1 VTFWNTVIRFERS
14 KVTPWIG
21 LRNALGVALP
31 LIVGVAIGETAGG
44 LMTAIGALNVSYSDG
59 VEPYRQRAR
68 RMLAASCFGAL
79 AVGAGGLLGR
89 EHLLPVPL
97 IALCAFA
104 VGMMAAVGETAS
116 NIGGMTLATLIVF
129 AAQAMTPAEAL
140 QSGLLAFGGGLLQ
153 TALAVASWTVRRYR
167 PEGQALA
174 ALYSEL
180 ARSAGNAEESAAT
193 NAAPPASQQST
204 GAQQALASLAGDHS
218 LEAERYLALLNQAE
232 RIRLALLALARLR
245 IRMGRQGGSGAPTA
259 VLDQSLKA
267 ASQALSAIAEWR
279 GAMPCADVSDASGAP
294 GATPLDQVRQIEAA
308 ANQLRSSAD
317 PMTLDA
323 RWQLDAL
330 AGQIR
335 SAAEL
340 AFHTTPA
347 GSAVFAARESAIPW
361 TLRLAGAMANL
372 RANLSLDSAT
382 FRHALRMAV
391 CVAIGEAIS
400 RYTGSRRGYWLPMTV
415 SIVLRPDF
423 TATFTRGVLRV
434 AGTLAGL
441 LVATG
446 LVYFLMPG
454 AAPEVFLIVFFTF
467 LLRCFGSANYGIFVM
482 ALTALIVFLV
492 SLTGLAPGPI
502 MIARGLNTLAGGA
515 IALAAYWLWPT
526 WERTLT
532 PDLLADMLDAYR
544 QYLQA
549 VRDAYLNPGVG
560 PGVEPGGE
568 FDACLDRTRLAARL
582 ARSNAEASLARL
594 RAEPGVSE
602 DQLNMLTKTL
612 VSSHRLVHALMS
624 LEAGLATS
632 APVPPRDAFRKLAND
647 ADATLYYLG
656 AALRGSSIERGH
668 LPDLRED
675 HHVLLQSGDPHVGRY
690 ALVNVETDRMVNSL
704 NTLSEHV
711 LDYTERFATPV
722 TR

>member
-31 LIVGVAIGETAGG
+31 LIVGVAIGQTAGG
-44 LMTAIGALNVSYSDG
+44 LLAAVGALNVSYSDG
-59 VEPYRQRAR
+59 VEPYRQRAW

-79 AVGAGGLLGR
+79 AVGAGGLLSR
-89 EHLLPVPL
+89 DHLLPVPL
-97 IALCAFA
+97 AAVCAFA
-104 VGMMAAVGETAS
+104 AGMMAAVGETPS
-116 NIGGMTLATLIVF
+116 NIGVMTLATLIVF
-129 AAQAMTPAEAL
+129 AAQSMTPVAAL

-153 TALAVASWTVRRYR
+153 TGLAVASWPVRRYR

-180 ARSAGNAEESAAT
+180 ARSAGNAKESAAPD
-193 NAAPPASQQST
+193 AAPPASQQST
-204 GAQQALASLAGDHS
+204 GAQRALTSLAGDRS
-218 LEAERYLALLNQAE
+218 IDAERYLALLSQAE
-232 RIRLALLALARLR
+232 RIRLALLALARWR
-245 IRMGRQGGSGAPTA
+245 IRMGRESGSGAQTA
-259 VLDQSLKA
+259 VLDRSLKA
-267 ASQALSAIAEWR
+267 ASRALSVIAQSIE
-279 GAMPCADVSDASGAP
+279 SDASG
-294 GATPLDQVRQIEAA
+294 GHVTTPLEEIRQLEAA
-308 ANQLRSSAD
+308 ANQLRGAAD
-317 PMTLDA
+317 AMTRDA

-361 TLRLAGAMANL
+361 MLRLAGAMANL
-372 RANLSLDSAT
+372 RANLSLDSAI
-382 FRHALRMAV
+382 FRHALRMAA

-415 SIVLRPDF
+415 AIVLRPDF
-423 TATFTRGVLRV
+423 TGTFTRGVLRV

-446 LVYFLMPG
+446 LVYFLMP
-454 AAPEVFLIVFFTF
+454 AAGLEIFLIVLFVF
-467 LLRCFGSANYGIFVM
+467 LLRCFGSANYGIFVT

-544 QYLQA
+544 EYLQA
-549 VRDAYLNPGVG
+549 VRNAYL
-560 PGVEPGGE
+560 EPGRD
-568 FDACLDRTRLAARL
+568 FAVRLDRARLAARL
-582 ARSNAEASLARL
+582 ARSNAEASLVRL

-602 DQLNMLTKTL
+602 DQLNMLNKTL

-624 LEAGLATS
+624 LEAGLAAS
-632 APVPPRDAFRKLAND
+632 APAPPREAFRKLSND
-647 ADATLYYLG
+647 ADATLYYLA

-668 LPDLRED
+668 LPDLRDD
-675 HHVLLQSGDPHVGRY
+675 HHALLQSGDPLVGRY

-711 LDYTERFATPV
+711 LYYTQRFATPV

>member
-44 LMTAIGALNVSYSDG
+44 LLAAVGALNVSYSDG
-59 VEPYRQRAR
+59 VEPYRQRAW
-68 RMLAASCFGAL
+68 RMLAASCCGAL
-79 AVGAGGLLGR
+79 AVGAGGLLSR
-89 EHLLPVPL
+89 DHLLPVPL
-97 IALCAFA
+97 AAVCAFA
-104 VGMMAAVGETAS
+104 AGMMVAVGETPS
-116 NIGGMTLATLIVF
+116 NIGVMTLATLIVF
-129 AAQAMTPAEAL
+129 AAQAMTPVAAL

-153 TALAVASWTVRRYR
+153 TGLAVASWPVRRYR
-167 PEGQALA
+167 PEEEALA
-174 ALYSEL
+174 ALYFEL
-180 ARSAGNAEESAAT
+180 ARYAGNAEESAAPD
-193 NAAPPASQQST
+193 AAPPASQQST
-204 GAQQALASLAGDHS
+204 DAQRALASLAGDRS
-218 LEAERYLALLNQAE
+218 IDAERYLALLSQAE
-232 RIRLALLALARLR
+232 RIRLALLALARSR
-245 IRMGRQGGSGAPTA
+245 IRLGPESGSGAQTA
-259 VLDQSLKA
+259 ALDRSLNA
-267 ASQALSAIAEWR
+267 ASRALSAIAEWR
-279 GAMPCADVSDASGAP
+279 GAMPGADTSGAND
-294 GATPLDQVRQIEAA
+294 ARVTTPLEEVRQIETA
-308 ANQLRSSAD
+308 ANQLRGSSDA
-317 PMTLDA
+317 MMRDA

-347 GSAVFAARESAIPW
+347 GSAVFAARESASPW

-372 RANLSLDSAT
+372 RANLSLNSAA
-382 FRHALRMAV
+382 FRHALRMAA

-415 SIVLRPDF
+415 AIVLRPDF

-446 LVYFLMPG
+446 LVYFLMP
-454 AAPEVFLIVFFTF
+454 AAGPEIFLIVFFVF
-467 LLRCFGSANYGIFVM
+467 LLRCFGSANYGVFVT

-515 IALAAYWLWPT
+515 IALATYWLWPT

-532 PDLLADMLDAYR
+532 PDLLAEMLDAYR
-544 QYLQA
+544 QYLQS
-549 VRDAYLNPGVG
+549 VRDAYLNSL
-560 PGVEPGGE
+560 EPGGE
-568 FDACLDRTRLAARL
+568 FAAGLDRTRLAARL

-602 DQLNMLTKTL
+602 DQLNILSRTL

-632 APVPPRDAFRKLAND
+632 APAPPREAFRKLSND
-647 ADATLYYLG
+647 ADATLYYLA

-668 LPDLRED
+668 LPDLRDD
-675 HHVLLQSGDPHVGRY
+675 HHALLQSGDPLVGRY

-711 LDYTERFATPV
+711 LYYTQRFATPV

>member
-1 VTFWNTVIRFERS
+1 
-14 KVTPWIG
+14 
-21 LRNALGVALP
+21 
-31 LIVGVAIGETAGG
+31 
-44 LMTAIGALNVSYSDG
+44 
-59 VEPYRQRAR
+59 
-68 RMLAASCFGAL
+68 
-79 AVGAGGLLGR
+79 
-89 EHLLPVPL
+89 
-97 IALCAFA
+97 
-104 VGMMAAVGETAS
+104 
-116 NIGGMTLATLIVF
+116 
-129 AAQAMTPAEAL
+129 
-140 QSGLLAFGGGLLQ
+140 
-153 TALAVASWTVRRYR
+153 
-167 PEGQALA
+167 
-174 ALYSEL
+174 
-180 ARSAGNAEESAAT
+180 
-193 NAAPPASQQST
+193 
-204 GAQQALASLAGDHS
+204 
-218 LEAERYLALLNQAE
+218 
-232 RIRLALLALARLR
+232 
-245 IRMGRQGGSGAPTA
+245 
-259 VLDQSLKA
+259 
-267 ASQALSAIAEWR
+267 
-279 GAMPCADVSDASGAP
+279 
-294 GATPLDQVRQIEAA
+294 
-308 ANQLRSSAD
+308 
-317 PMTLDA
+317 MTLDA

-335 SAAEL
+335 SASEL

-361 TLRLAGAMANL
+361 MLRLAGAMANL
-372 RANLSLDSAT
+372 RANLSLDSAI
-382 FRHALRMAV
+382 FRHALRMAA
-391 CVAIGEAIS
+391 CVAIAEAIS

-415 SIVLRPDF
+415 AIVLRPDF
-423 TATFTRGVLRV
+423 TGTFTRGVLRV
-434 AGTLAGL
+434 GGTLAGL

-446 LVYFLMPG
+446 LVHFLMPG
-454 AAPEVFLIVFFTF
+454 AGPEIFLIVFFTF

-502 MIARGLNTLAGGA
+502 MIARGLNTMAGGA
-515 IALAAYWLWPT
+515 IALVAYWLWPT

-549 VRDAYLNPGVG
+549 VRDAYLA
-560 PGVEPGGE
+560 PGGE
-568 FDACLDRTRLAARL
+568 FAARLDRTRLAARL

-602 DQLNMLTKTL
+602 EQLNRLTKTL

-656 AALRGSSIERGH
+656 AALRGSAIARGH

-675 HHVLLQSGDPHVGRY
+675 HHALLQSGDPHVGRY
-690 ALVNVETDRMVNSL
+690 ALVNVETDRVVNSL

>member
-21 LRNALGVALP
+21 LRNALGVAVP

-79 AVGAGGLLGR
+79 AVGAGGVLGR

-104 VGMMAAVGETAS
+104 VGMMAAVSETAS
-116 NIGGMTLATLIVF
+116 NIGVMTLATLIVF
-129 AAQAMTPAEAL
+129 AAQAMTPVAAL
-140 QSGLLAFGGGLLQ
+140 QSALLAFGGGLLQ
-153 TALAVASWTVRRYR
+153 TGLAVASWPVRRYR
-167 PEGQALA
+167 PEGRALGE
-174 ALYSEL
+174 LYSEL
-180 ARSAGNAEESAAT
+180 ARAAGNAEESAAP

-204 GAQQALASLAGDHS
+204 GAQQTLTSLAGDRS
-218 LEAERYLALLNQAE
+218 LEAERYLALLSQAE

-245 IRMGRQGGSGAPTA
+245 IRMGRESGSGAQTA
-259 VLDQSLKA
+259 VLDRSLKA
-267 ASQALSAIAEWR
+267 ASQALTAIAESIENDA
-279 GAMPCADVSDASGAP
+279 GDASGAP
-294 GATPLDQVRQIEAA
+294 GTTPLDEVRQIEAA
-308 ANQLRSSAD
+308 ANQLRGSPDA
-317 PMTLDA
+317 MAQDA

-340 AFHTTPA
+340 AFHATPV
-347 GSAVFAARESAIPW
+347 GSAVFAARESASPW

-372 RANLSLDSAT
+372 RANLSLNSAA
-382 FRHALRMAV
+382 FRHALRMGA

-400 RYTGSRRGYWLPMTV
+400 RYTGTRRGYWLPMTV
-415 SIVLRPDF
+415 AIVLRPDF
-423 TATFTRGVLRV
+423 TATFTRGVLRL

-454 AAPEVFLIVFFTF
+454 AGPEIFLIVFFTF
-467 LLRCFGSANYGIFVM
+467 LLRCFGSANYGIFVT

-544 QYLQA
+544 HYLQA
-549 VRDAYLNPGVG
+549 VRDAYLNPGG
-560 PGVEPGGE
+560 D
-568 FDACLDRTRLAARL
+568 FAARLDRTRLDARL
-582 ARSNAEASLARL
+582 ARSNAEASLVRL

-602 DQLNMLTKTL
+602 DQLNILNKTL

-647 ADATLYYLG
+647 ADATLYYLPS
-656 AALRGSSIERGH
+656 ARPA
-668 LPDLRED
+668 
-675 HHVLLQSGDPHVGRY
+675 
-690 ALVNVETDRMVNSL
+690 
-704 NTLSEHV
+704 
-711 LDYTERFATPV
+711 
-722 TR
+722 

>member
-1 VTFWNTVIRFERS
+1 VTFWNTVIRLERS

-31 LIVGVAIGETAGG
+31 LIVGAAIGQTAGG
-44 LMTAIGALNVSYSDG
+44 LLTAIGALNVSYSDG

-79 AVGAGGLLGR
+79 AVGAGGLLSR
-89 EHLLPVPL
+89 DHLLPVPL
-97 IALCAFA
+97 AAVCAFA
-104 VGMMAAVGETAS
+104 AGMMAAVGEAPS
-116 NIGGMTLATLIVF
+116 NIGVMTLATLIVF
-129 AAQAMTPAEAL
+129 AAQAMTPVAAL

-153 TALAVASWTVRRYR
+153 TGLAVATWPMRRYG
-167 PEGQALA
+167 PERRALA

-180 ARSAGNAEESAAT
+180 ARSAGNAEESAAAD
-193 NAAPPASQQST
+193 AAPPASQQST
-204 GAQQALASLAGDHS
+204 DAQRALASLAGDHAI
-218 LEAERYLALLNQAE
+218 EAERYLALLSQAE
-232 RIRLALLALARLR
+232 RIRLALLALVRLR
-245 IRMGRQGGSGAPTA
+245 IRMGRESGSGAQTA
-259 VLDQSLKA
+259 VLDQSLMA
-267 ASQALSAIAEWR
+267 ASQALTAIAESIK
-279 GAMPCADVSDASGAP
+279 SDAGAAP
-294 GATPLDQVRQIEAA
+294 GATPLDQVRQIETA
-308 ANQLRSSAD
+308 ANQLRGSAD
-317 PMTLDA
+317 AMTLDA

-361 TLRLAGAMANL
+361 MLRLAGAMANL
-372 RANLSLDSAT
+372 RANLSLDSAI
-382 FRHALRMAV
+382 FRHALRMAA

-415 SIVLRPDF
+415 AIVLRPDF
-423 TATFTRGVLRV
+423 TGTFTRGVLRV
-434 AGTLAGL
+434 GGTLAGI

-446 LVYFLMPG
+446 LVYFLMP
-454 AAPEVFLIVFFTF
+454 AAGLEILLIVLFTF

-492 SLTGLAPGPI
+492 SVTGLAPGPI
-502 MIARGLNTLAGGA
+502 MIARGLNTMAGGA

-526 WERTLT
+526 WEQTLT

-549 VRDAYLNPGVG
+549 VRDAYWNPGVG
-560 PGVEPGGE
+560 PGVEPGSE
-568 FDACLDRTRLAARL
+568 FAARLDRTRLAARL
-582 ARSNAEASLARL
+582 ARSNAEASLVRL

-602 DQLNMLTKTL
+602 EQLNILTKTL
-612 VSSHRLVHALMS
+612 VSSHRLIHALMS

-647 ADATLYYLG
+647 ADATLYYL
-656 AALRGSSIERGH
+656 APALRGSAIERGH

-675 HHVLLQSGDPHVGRY
+675 HHALLQSGDPHVGRY

-711 LDYTERFATPV
+711 LYYTQRFTTPV

>member
-79 AVGAGGLLGR
+79 AVGAGGVLSR
-89 EHLLPVPL
+89 DHLLPIPL
-97 IALCAFA
+97 AAVCAFA
-104 VGMMAAVGETAS
+104 AGMMAAVGETAS
-116 NIGGMTLATLIVF
+116 NIGVMTLATLIVF
-129 AAQAMTPAEAL
+129 AAQAMAPVAAL
-140 QSGLLAFGGGLLQ
+140 QSALLAFGGGLLQ
-153 TALAVASWTVRRYR
+153 TGLAVASWPVRRYR
-167 PEGQALA
+167 PEGRALA

-180 ARSAGNAEESAAT
+180 ARAAGNAEESAAPD
-193 NAAPPASQQST
+193 APPPASQQST
-204 GAQQALASLAGDHS
+204 DAQRALTSLAGDRS
-218 LEAERYLALLNQAE
+218 IEAERYLALLSQAE
-232 RIRLALLALARLR
+232 RIRLALLALARWR
-245 IRMGRQGGSGAPTA
+245 IRMGRESGSGAQTA
-259 VLDQSLKA
+259 ILDQGLKA
-267 ASQALSAIAEWR
+267 ASRALSAIAEWR
-279 GAMPCADVSDASGAP
+279 GAMPCDGLSAAGNDANDAGA
-294 GATPLDQVRQIEAA
+294 ARVTTPLDEVRQIEAA
-308 ANQLRSSAD
+308 ANQLRGSAD
-317 PMTLDA
+317 AMTRDA

-347 GSAVFAARESAIPW
+347 GSAIFAARESASPW

-372 RANLSLDSAT
+372 RANLSLNSAT
-382 FRHALRMAV
+382 FRHALRMAA

-415 SIVLRPDF
+415 AIVLRPDF
-423 TATFTRGVLRV
+423 TATFTRGVLRL

-446 LVYFLMPG
+446 LVHFLMPG
-454 AAPEVFLIVFFTF
+454 AGPEILLIVVFTF
-467 LLRCFGSANYGIFVM
+467 LLRCFGSANYGIFVT

-492 SLTGLAPGPI
+492 SLTGLGPGPI

-544 QYLQA
+544 HYLQA
-549 VRDAYLNPGVG
+549 VRDAYL
-560 PGVEPGGE
+560 EPGGD
-568 FDACLDRTRLAARL
+568 FAGRLDGARLGARL

-602 DQLNMLTKTL
+602 DQIDILNKTL

-624 LEAGLATS
+624 LEAGLAAS

-647 ADATLYYLG
+647 ADATLYFLA

-675 HHVLLQSGDPHVGRY
+675 HHALLQSGDPHVDRY

-711 LDYTERFATPV
+711 LDYTQRFATPV
-722 TR
+722 TG

>member
-1 VTFWNTVIRFERS
+1 MTFWNTVIRFERS

-31 LIVGVAIGETAGG
+31 LIVGAAIGETAGG

-59 VEPYRQRAR
+59 VEPYPQRAR
-68 RMLAASCFGAL
+68 RMLAACCFGAL
-79 AVGAGGLLGR
+79 AVGAGGVLGR

-97 IALCAFA
+97 AAVCAFA

-116 NIGGMTLATLIVF
+116 NIGVMALATLIVF
-129 AAQAMTPAEAL
+129 AAQAMAPVAAL
-140 QSGLLAFGGGLLQ
+140 QSALLAFGGGLLQ
-153 TALAVASWTVRRYR
+153 TGLAVASWPMRRYG
-167 PEGQALA
+167 PERRALA

-180 ARSAGNAEESAAT
+180 ARSAGNAEESAAP

-204 GAQQALASLAGDHS
+204 GAQRALMSLAGDRS
-218 LEAERYLALLNQAE
+218 IEAERYLALLSQAE
-232 RIRLALLALARLR
+232 RIRLTLLALARLR
-245 IRMGRQGGSGAPTA
+245 IRLGRESGSAAQAA

-267 ASQALSAIAEWR
+267 ASRALTAIAEWR
-279 GAMPCADVSDASGAP
+279 GAMPCASLSDAAGAR
-294 GATPLDQVRQIEAA
+294 GAMPLDEVRQIEAA
-308 ANQLRSSAD
+308 ANQLRGSAD
-317 PMTLDA
+317 AMTRDA

-347 GSAVFAARESAIPW
+347 GSAVFAARESASPW

-372 RANLSLDSAT
+372 RANLSLDSAA
-382 FRHALRMAV
+382 FRHALRMAA

-400 RYTGSRRGYWLPMTV
+400 RYTGTRRGYWLPMTV
-415 SIVLRPDF
+415 AIVLRPDF
-423 TATFTRGVLRV
+423 TATFTRGVLRL

-446 LVYFLMPG
+446 LVHFLMPG
-454 AAPEVFLIVFFTF
+454 MGPEVFLIVLFTF
-467 LLRCFGSANYGIFVM
+467 LLRCFGSANYGIFVT

-532 PDLLADMLDAYR
+532 PDLLAEMLDAYR
-544 QYLQA
+544 HYLQA
-549 VRDAYLNPGVG
+549 VRDAYL
-560 PGVEPGGE
+560 EPGGE
-568 FDACLDRTRLAARL
+568 FSARLDRTRLAARL

-602 DQLNMLTKTL
+602 DRIGILSKTL

-647 ADATLYYLG
+647 ADATIYYLA

-675 HHVLLQSGDPHVGRY
+675 HHALRQSGDTHVDRY

-704 NTLSEHV
+704 NTLSGHV
-711 LDYTERFATPV
+711 LYYTQRFATPV

>member
-31 LIVGVAIGETAGG
+31 LIVGAAIGQTAGG

-79 AVGAGGLLGR
+79 AVGAGGLLSR
-89 EHLLPVPL
+89 DHLLPVPL
-97 IALCAFA
+97 AAMCAFA
-104 VGMMAAVGETAS
+104 AGMMAAVGETPS
-116 NIGGMTLATLIVF
+116 NIGVMTLATLIVF
-129 AAQAMTPAEAL
+129 AAQALTPVAAL

-153 TALAVASWTVRRYR
+153 TALAVASWPMRRYG
-167 PEGQALA
+167 PERRALA

-180 ARSAGNAEESAAT
+180 AHSAGNAQESAAP
-193 NAAPPASQQST
+193 NAAPSASQQST
-204 GAQQALASLAGDHS
+204 DAQGALTSLAGDHS
-218 LEAERYLALLNQAE
+218 IDAERYLALLSQAE

-245 IRMGRQGGSGAPTA
+245 IRMGRERGSGAQTTA
-259 VLDQSLKA
+259 LDRSLKA
-267 ASQALSAIAEWR
+267 ASPALTAIAESIK
-279 GAMPCADVSDASGAP
+279 SDAGV
-294 GATPLDQVRQIEAA
+294 TPLDQVRQIEAA
-308 ANQLRSSAD
+308 ANQLRGSAD
-317 PMTLDA
+317 AMTLDA

-335 SAAEL
+335 SASEL
-340 AFHTTPA
+340 AFHTTPV

-361 TLRLAGAMANL
+361 MLRLAGAMANL
-372 RANLSLDSAT
+372 RANLSLDSAI
-382 FRHALRMAV
+382 FRHALRMAA
-391 CVAIGEAIS
+391 CVAIAEAIS

-415 SIVLRPDF
+415 AIVLRPDF
-423 TATFTRGVLRV
+423 TGTFTRGVLRV
-434 AGTLAGL
+434 GGTLAGL

-446 LVYFLMPG
+446 LVHFLMPAG
-454 AAPEVFLIVFFTF
+454 AWPEIFLIVFFTF

-502 MIARGLNTLAGGA
+502 MIARGLNTMAGGA
-515 IALAAYWLWPT
+515 IALVAYWLWPT

-549 VRDAYLNPGVG
+549 VRDAYLA
-560 PGVEPGGE
+560 PGGE
-568 FDACLDRTRLAARL
+568 FAARLDRTRLAARL

-594 RAEPGVSE
+594 RTEPGVSE
-602 DQLNMLTKTL
+602 DQVTRLTTTL
-612 VSSHRLVHALMS
+612 VTTHRLVHALMS

-656 AALRGSSIERGH
+656 AALRGSAIARGH

-675 HHVLLQSGDPHVGRY
+675 HHALLQTGDPHVGRY

-711 LDYTERFATPV
+711 LDYTERFVTPV

>member
-1 VTFWNTVIRFERS
+1 
-14 KVTPWIG
+14 VTPWIG

-31 LIVGVAIGETAGG
+31 LIVGVAIGQTAGG
-44 LMTAIGALNVSYSDG
+44 LLTAVGALNVSYSDG
-59 VEPYRQRAR
+59 VEPYGQRAR

-79 AVGAGGLLGR
+79 AVGAGGLLSR
-89 EHLLPVPL
+89 DHLLPVPL
-97 IALCAFA
+97 AAVCAFA
-104 VGMMAAVGETAS
+104 AGMMAAVGETPS
-116 NIGGMTLATLIVF
+116 NIGVMTLATLIVF
-129 AAQAMTPAEAL
+129 AAQAMTPVAAL

-153 TALAVASWTVRRYR
+153 TALAVASWPMRRYL
-167 PEGQALA
+167 PERRALA
-174 ALYSEL
+174 ELYSEL
-180 ARSAGNAEESAAT
+180 ARSAGNARESAAT
-193 NAAPPASQQST
+193 SAAPPASQQST
-204 GAQQALASLAGDHS
+204 DAQRTLTSLASDHS

-232 RIRLALLALARLR
+232 RIRLALLALCRLR
-245 IRMGRQGGSGAPTA
+245 IRMGRESGSGAQTA

-267 ASQALSAIAEWR
+267 ANQALNAIAESIK
-279 GAMPCADVSDASGAP
+279 SDAGAP
-294 GATPLDQVRQIEAA
+294 VVTPLDQVRQIEAA
-308 ANQLRSSAD
+308 ANQLRGSAD
-317 PMTLDA
+317 AMALDA

-361 TLRLAGAMANL
+361 MLRLAGAMANL
-372 RANLSLDSAT
+372 RANLSLDSAI
-382 FRHALRMAV
+382 FRHALRMAA
-391 CVAIGEAIS
+391 CVAIAEAIS

-415 SIVLRPDF
+415 AIVLRPDF
-423 TATFTRGVLRV
+423 TGTFTRGVLRV
-434 AGTLAGL
+434 GGTLAGL
-441 LVATG
+441 LLATG
-446 LVYFLMPG
+446 LVYFLMP
-454 AAPEVFLIVFFTF
+454 AAGLEILLIVLFTF

-492 SLTGLAPGPI
+492 SVTGLAPGPI
-502 MIARGLNTLAGGA
+502 MIARGLNTMAGGA

-532 PDLLADMLDAYR
+532 PDLLSDMLDAYR

-549 VRDAYLNPGVG
+549 VRDAYWNPGAD
-560 PGVEPGGE
+560 PGGE
-568 FDACLDRTRLAARL
+568 FATRLDRTRLAARL
-582 ARSNAEASLARL
+582 ARSNAEASLVRL

-602 DQLNMLTKTL
+602 DQVNMLTKTL

-632 APVPPRDAFRKLAND
+632 APVPPRDAFRKLTND

-656 AALRGSSIERGH
+656 AALRGSAIERGH

-675 HHVLLQSGDPHVGRY
+675 HHALLQSGDPHVGRY

-711 LDYTERFATPV
+711 LYYTQRFATPV

>member
-31 LIVGVAIGETAGG
+31 LIVGAAIGQTAGG
-44 LMTAIGALNVSYSDG
+44 LLTAIGALNVSYSDG

-79 AVGAGGLLGR
+79 AVGAGGLLSR
-89 EHLLPVPL
+89 DHLLPVPL
-97 IALCAFA
+97 AAVCAFA
-104 VGMMAAVGETAS
+104 AGMMAAVGETPS
-116 NIGGMTLATLIVF
+116 NIGVMTLATLIVF
-129 AAQAMTPAEAL
+129 AAQAMTPVAAL

-153 TALAVASWTVRRYR
+153 TGLAVASWPMRRYG
-167 PEGQALA
+167 PERRALA

-180 ARSAGNAEESAAT
+180 ARSAGNAQESAAT

-204 GAQQALASLAGDHS
+204 DAQGALTSLAGDHS
-218 LEAERYLALLNQAE
+218 IEAERYLALLSQAE

-245 IRMGRQGGSGAPTA
+245 IRMGRESGSGAQTA
-259 VLDQSLKA
+259 VLDQTLKA
-267 ASQALSAIAEWR
+267 ASQALTAIVESIK
-279 GAMPCADVSDASGAP
+279 SDAGGAP
-294 GATPLDQVRQIEAA
+294 GTTPLDQVRQIEAA
-308 ANQLRSSAD
+308 ANQLRGSDNAIA
-317 PMTLDA
+317 LDA
-323 RWQLDAL
+323 RGQLDAL

-340 AFHTTPA
+340 AFHTTPV

-361 TLRLAGAMANL
+361 MLRLAGAMANL
-372 RANLSLDSAT
+372 RANLSLDSAI
-382 FRHALRMAV
+382 FRHALRMAA
-391 CVAIGEAIS
+391 CVAIAETIS

-415 SIVLRPDF
+415 AIVLRPDF
-423 TATFTRGVLRV
+423 TGTFTRGVLRV
-434 AGTLAGL
+434 GGTLAGL

-446 LVYFLMPG
+446 LVHFLMPATG
-454 AAPEVFLIVFFTF
+454 QEIFPIVLFTF

-492 SLTGLAPGPI
+492 SLTGVAPGPV
-502 MIARGLNTLAGGA
+502 MIARGLNTIAGGA
-515 IALAAYWLWPT
+515 IALVAYWLWPT

-549 VRDAYLNPGVG
+549 VRDAYLAPGA
-560 PGVEPGGE
+560 E
-568 FDACLDRTRLAARL
+568 FAARLDRTRLAARL
-582 ARSNAEASLARL
+582 ARSNVEASLARL
-594 RAEPGVSE
+594 RTEPGVSE
-602 DQLNMLTKTL
+602 ERVTRLVTTL
-612 VSSHRLVHALMS
+612 VSTHRLIHALMS

-656 AALRGSSIERGH
+656 AALRGSGIERGH

-675 HHVLLQSGDPHVGRY
+675 HHALLQSGDPHVGRY
-690 ALVNVETDRMVNSL
+690 ALVNVETDRVVNSL

-711 LDYTERFATPV
+711 LHYTERFATPV

>member
-1 VTFWNTVIRFERS
+1 MTFWNTVIRFERS

-31 LIVGVAIGETAGG
+31 LIVGAAIGQTAGG
-44 LMTAIGALNVSYSDG
+44 LLTAVGALNVSYSDG

-79 AVGAGGLLGR
+79 AVGAGGLLSR
-89 EHLLPVPL
+89 DHLLPVPL
-97 IALCAFA
+97 AAVCAFA
-104 VGMMAAVGETAS
+104 AGMMAAVGETPS
-116 NIGGMTLATLIVF
+116 NIGVMTLATLIVF
-129 AAQAMTPAEAL
+129 AAQAMTPVAAL

-153 TALAVASWTVRRYR
+153 TALAVATWPMRRYG
-167 PEGQALA
+167 PERRALA

-180 ARSAGNAEESAAT
+180 ARSAGNARESAAT

-204 GAQQALASLAGDHS
+204 DAQRTLASLGGDHS
-218 LEAERYLALLNQAE
+218 IEAERYLALLNQAE
-232 RIRLALLALARLR
+232 RIRLALLALCRLR
-245 IRMGRQGGSGAPTA
+245 IRMGRESGSGAQTA
-259 VLDQSLKA
+259 VLDQSLRA
-267 ASQALSAIAEWR
+267 ASQALTAIAE
-279 GAMPCADVSDASGAP
+279 CIKSDASDAGGAP

-308 ANQLRSSAD
+308 ANQLRGSAD
-317 PMTLDA
+317 AVTLDA

-330 AGQIR
+330 GGQIR

-361 TLRLAGAMANL
+361 MLRLAGAMANL
-372 RANLSLDSAT
+372 RANLSLDSAI
-382 FRHALRMAV
+382 FRHALRMAA
-391 CVAIGEAIS
+391 CVAIAEAIS

-415 SIVLRPDF
+415 AIVLRPDF
-423 TATFTRGVLRV
+423 TGTFTRGVLRV
-434 AGTLAGL
+434 GGTLAGI

-454 AAPEVFLIVFFTF
+454 AGLEILLIVLF
-467 LLRCFGSANYGIFVM
+467 
-482 ALTALIVFLV
+482 TALIVFLV
-492 SLTGLAPGPI
+492 SVTGLAPGPI
-502 MIARGLNTLAGGA
+502 MIARGLNTMAGGA

-549 VRDAYLNPGVG
+549 VRDAYWNPGVEAG
-560 PGVEPGGE
+560 VEPGVEPGGE
-568 FDACLDRTRLAARL
+568 FATRLDRTRLAARL
-582 ARSNAEASLARL
+582 ARSNAEASLVRL

-602 DQLNMLTKTL
+602 DQVNMLTKTL

-656 AALRGSSIERGH
+656 AALRGSAIERRH

-675 HHVLLQSGDPHVGRY
+675 HHALLQSGDPHVGRY
-690 ALVNVETDRMVNSL
+690 ALVNLETDRMVNSL

-711 LDYTERFATPV
+711 LYYTQRFATPV

>member
-31 LIVGVAIGETAGG
+31 LIVGVAIGESAGG

-59 VEPYRQRAR
+59 VEPYRERAR

-116 NIGGMTLATLIVF
+116 NIGVMTLATLIVF
-129 AAQAMTPAEAL
+129 AAQAMTPVAAL

-153 TALAVASWTVRRYR
+153 TGLAVASWPMRRYGPERR
-167 PEGQALA
+167 PLA

-180 ARSAGNAEESAAT
+180 ARAAANAEESAAP

-204 GAQQALASLAGDHS
+204 DAQRALTSLAGDRS
-218 LEAERYLALLNQAE
+218 IEAERYLALLSQAE
-232 RIRLALLALARLR
+232 RIRLTLLALARLR
-245 IRMGRQGGSGAPTA
+245 IRLGRESGSGARTA
-259 VLDQSLKA
+259 ILDQSLKA
-267 ASQALSAIAEWR
+267 ASQALTAIAES
-279 GAMPCADVSDASGAP
+279 VKSDASDASEATGAR
-294 GATPLDQVRQIEAA
+294 GTTPLDEVRQIEAA
-308 ANQLRSSAD
+308 ANQLRGSAD
-317 PMTLDA
+317 AMTRDA

-330 AGQIR
+330 SGQIR

-347 GSAVFAARESAIPW
+347 GSAVFAARESASPW

-372 RANLSLDSAT
+372 RANLSLNSAA
-382 FRHALRMAV
+382 FRHALRMAA

-400 RYTGSRRGYWLPMTV
+400 RYTGTRRGYWLPMTV
-415 SIVLRPDF
+415 AIVLRPDF

-434 AGTLAGL
+434 AGTLSGL

-454 AAPEVFLIVFFTF
+454 AGPEVFLIVLFTF
-467 LLRCFGSANYGIFVM
+467 LLRCFGSANYGIFVT

-515 IALAAYWLWPT
+515 IALAGYWLWPT

-532 PDLLADMLDAYR
+532 PDLLAEMLDAYR
-544 QYLQA
+544 HYVQA
-549 VRDAYLNPGVG
+549 VRDAYLNAGL
-560 PGVEPGGE
+560 EPGGE
-568 FDACLDRTRLAARL
+568 FAARLDRTRLAARL
-582 ARSNAEASLARL
+582 ARSNAEASLVRL

-602 DQLNMLTKTL
+602 DQFAILNKTL

-632 APVPPRDAFRKLAND
+632 APAPPRDSFRKLAND
-647 ADATLYYLG
+647 ADATLYFLA
-656 AALRGSSIERGH
+656 AALRGSSIERSH

-675 HHVLLQSGDPHVGRY
+675 HHALRQSGDPHVGRY

-711 LDYTERFATPV
+711 LYYTQRFATPV

>member
-1 VTFWNTVIRFERS
+1 
-14 KVTPWIG
+14 VTPWIG

-31 LIVGVAIGETAGG
+31 LIVGVAIGQTAGG
-44 LMTAIGALNVSYSDG
+44 LLTAVGALNVSYSDG
-59 VEPYRQRAR
+59 VEPYGQRAR

-79 AVGAGGLLGR
+79 AVGAGGLLSR
-89 EHLLPVPL
+89 DHLLPVPL
-97 IALCAFA
+97 AAVCAFA
-104 VGMMAAVGETAS
+104 AGMMAAVGETPS
-116 NIGGMTLATLIVF
+116 NIGVMTLATLIVF
-129 AAQAMTPAEAL
+129 AAQAMTPVAAL

-153 TALAVASWTVRRYR
+153 TALAVASWPVRRYG
-167 PEGQALA
+167 PERRALA

-180 ARSAGNAEESAAT
+180 ARCAENAKESAAHS
-193 NAAPPASQQST
+193 AAPPASQQST
-204 GAQQALASLAGDHS
+204 DAQRTLASLAGDHS
-218 LEAERYLALLNQAE
+218 IEAERYLALLSQAE
-232 RIRLALLALARLR
+232 RIRLALLALCRLR
-245 IRMGRQGGSGAPTA
+245 IRMGRESRSGPQTA
-259 VLDQSLKA
+259 VLDRSLKA
-267 ASQALSAIAEWR
+267 ASQALSAIAESVKND
-279 GAMPCADVSDASGAP
+279 ASDADAAP

-308 ANQLRSSAD
+308 ANHLRGSGDAV
-317 PMTLDA
+317 TLDA
-323 RWQLDAL
+323 RRQLDAL

-361 TLRLAGAMANL
+361 MLRLAGAMANL
-372 RANLSLDSAT
+372 RANLSLDSAI
-382 FRHALRMAV
+382 FRHALRMAA
-391 CVAIGEAIS
+391 CVAIAEAIS

-415 SIVLRPDF
+415 AIVLRPDF
-423 TATFTRGVLRV
+423 TGTFTRGVLRV
-434 AGTLAGL
+434 GGTLAGL

-446 LVYFLMPG
+446 LVYFLMP
-454 AAPEVFLIVFFTF
+454 APGLEILLIVLFTF

-492 SLTGLAPGPI
+492 SVTGLAPGPI
-502 MIARGLNTLAGGA
+502 MIARGLNTMAGGA

-544 QYLQA
+544 HYLQA

-560 PGVEPGGE
+560 PGVGPSIEPGVEPGGE
-568 FDACLDRTRLAARL
+568 FAARLDRTRLAARL

-602 DQLNMLTKTL
+602 DQVNMLTKTL

-632 APVPPRDAFRKLAND
+632 APVPPRDAFRKLTND

-656 AALRGSSIERGH
+656 AALRGSAIERGH

-675 HHVLLQSGDPHVGRY
+675 HHALLQSGDPHVGRY

-711 LDYTERFATPV
+711 LYYTQRFATPV

>member
-1 VTFWNTVIRFERS
+1 VDR
-14 KVTPWIG
+14 P
-21 LRNALGVALP
+21 AQCA
-31 LIVGVAIGETAGG
+31 AIGQTAGG
-44 LMTAIGALNVSYSDG
+44 LLTAVGALNVSYSDG

-79 AVGAGGLLGR
+79 AVGAGGLLSR
-89 EHLLPVPL
+89 DHLLPVPL
-97 IALCAFA
+97 AAVCAFA
-104 VGMMAAVGETAS
+104 AGMMAAVGETPS
-116 NIGGMTLATLIVF
+116 NIGVMTLATLIVF
-129 AAQAMTPAEAL
+129 AAQAMTPVAAL

-153 TALAVASWTVRRYR
+153 TALAVATWPMRRYG
-167 PEGQALA
+167 PERRALA

-180 ARSAGNAEESAAT
+180 ARSAGNARESAAT

-204 GAQQALASLAGDHS
+204 DAQRTLASLGGDHS
-218 LEAERYLALLNQAE
+218 IEAERYLALLNQAE
-232 RIRLALLALARLR
+232 RIRLALLALCRLR
-245 IRMGRQGGSGAPTA
+245 IRMGRESGSGAQTA
-259 VLDQSLKA
+259 VLDQSLRA
-267 ASQALSAIAEWR
+267 ASQALTAIAE
-279 GAMPCADVSDASGAP
+279 CIKSDASDAGGAP

-308 ANQLRSSAD
+308 ANQLRGSAD
-317 PMTLDA
+317 AVTLDA

-330 AGQIR
+330 GGQIR

-361 TLRLAGAMANL
+361 MLRLAGAMANL
-372 RANLSLDSAT
+372 RANLSLDSAI
-382 FRHALRMAV
+382 FRHALRMAA
-391 CVAIGEAIS
+391 CVAIAEAIS

-415 SIVLRPDF
+415 AIVLRPDF
-423 TATFTRGVLRV
+423 TGTFTRGVLRV
-434 AGTLAGL
+434 GGTLAGI

-454 AAPEVFLIVFFTF
+454 AGLEILLIVLFTF

-492 SLTGLAPGPI
+492 SVTGLAPGPI
-502 MIARGLNTLAGGA
+502 MIARGLNTMAGGA

-549 VRDAYLNPGVG
+549 VRDAYWNPGVEAG
-560 PGVEPGGE
+560 VEPGVEPGGE
-568 FDACLDRTRLAARL
+568 FATRLDRTRLAARL
-582 ARSNAEASLARL
+582 ARSNAEASLVRL

-602 DQLNMLTKTL
+602 DQVNMLTKTL

-656 AALRGSSIERGH
+656 AALRGSAIERRH

-675 HHVLLQSGDPHVGRY
+675 HHALLQSGDPHVGRY
-690 ALVNVETDRMVNSL
+690 ALVNLETDRMVNSL

-711 LDYTERFATPV
+711 LYYTQRFATPV

>member
-31 LIVGVAIGETAGG
+31 LIVGAAIGQTAGG

-59 VEPYRQRAR
+59 VEPYRQRAW

-79 AVGAGGLLGR
+79 AVGAGGLLSR
-89 EHLLPVPL
+89 DHLLPVPL
-97 IALCAFA
+97 AAVCAFA
-104 VGMMAAVGETAS
+104 AGMMAAVGETPS
-116 NIGGMTLATLIVF
+116 NIGVMTLATLIVF
-129 AAQAMTPAEAL
+129 AAQAMTPVAAL

-153 TALAVASWTVRRYR
+153 TGLAVASWPMRRYG
-167 PEGQALA
+167 PERRALA

-180 ARSAGNAEESAAT
+180 ARSAGNAEESAAS

-204 GAQQALASLAGDHS
+204 DAQRTLTSLAGDHS
-218 LEAERYLALLNQAE
+218 LEAERYVALLNQAE

-245 IRMGRQGGSGAPTA
+245 IRLGRESGSGAQAA

-267 ASQALSAIAEWR
+267 ASHALTAIAEWR
-279 GAMPCADVSDASGAP
+279 GAMPCADLSDAGGAR
-294 GATPLDQVRQIEAA
+294 GTTPLDQVRQIEAA
-308 ANQLRSSAD
+308 ANQLRGSAD
-317 PMTLDA
+317 AMTLDA
-323 RWQLDAL
+323 RRQLDAL

-372 RANLSLDSAT
+372 RANLSLDSAI
-382 FRHALRMAV
+382 FRHALRMAA

-415 SIVLRPDF
+415 AIVLRPDF
-423 TATFTRGVLRV
+423 TGTFTRGVLRV
-434 AGTLAGL
+434 GGTLAGL

-446 LVYFLMPG
+446 LVYFLMPAVG
-454 AAPEVFLIVFFTF
+454 PEIFLIVFFTF
-467 LLRCFGSANYGIFVM
+467 LLRCYGSANYGIFVM

-502 MIARGLNTLAGGA
+502 MIARGLNTMAGGA

-544 QYLQA
+544 HYLQA
-549 VRDAYLNPGVG
+549 VRDAYLNPSVG
-560 PGVEPGGE
+560 LGVEPGGE
-568 FDACLDRTRLAARL
+568 FDVRLDRTRLAARL

-602 DQLNMLTKTL
+602 DRIDILSKTL

-624 LEAGLATS
+624 MEAGLATS
-632 APVPPRDAFRKLAND
+632 APVPPREAFRKLAND
-647 ADATLYYLG
+647 ADATIYFLA
-656 AALRGSSIERGH
+656 AALRGSAIERGH

-675 HHVLLQSGDPHVGRY
+675 HHALLQSGDPRVDRY
-690 ALVNVETDRMVNSL
+690 ALVNVETDRVVNSL
-704 NTLSEHV
+704 NTLSGHV
-711 LDYTERFATPV
+711 LYYTQRFATPV

>member
-31 LIVGVAIGETAGG
+31 LIVGVGIGETAGG

-79 AVGAGGLLGR
+79 AVGAGGVLGR
-89 EHLLPVPL
+89 EHVLPIPL
-97 IALCAFA
+97 AAVCAFA

-116 NIGGMTLATLIVF
+116 NIGVMTLATLIVF
-129 AAQAMTPAEAL
+129 AAQTMAPVAAM
-140 QSGLLAFGGGLLQ
+140 QSALLAFGGGLLQ
-153 TALAVASWTVRRYR
+153 TGLAVASWPVRRYR
-167 PEGQALA
+167 PEGRALA

-180 ARSAGNAEESAAT
+180 ARAAGNAEESAAP

-204 GAQQALASLAGDHS
+204 DAQAALTSLAGDRS
-218 LEAERYLALLNQAE
+218 IEAERYLALLSQAE
-232 RIRLALLALARLR
+232 RIRLGLLALARLR
-245 IRMGRQGGSGAPTA
+245 IRLGRESGSGAQTA
-259 VLDQSLKA
+259 ILDRSLSA
-267 ASQALSAIAEWR
+267 ASQALTVIARSFE
-279 GAMPCADVSDASGAP
+279 SDAGGA
-294 GATPLDQVRQIEAA
+294 GGTTPLDEVRQIEAS
-308 ANQLRSSAD
+308 ANQLRGSAD
-317 PMTLDA
+317 AMTRDA

-340 AFHTTPA
+340 AFHATPA
-347 GSAVFAARESAIPW
+347 GSAVFAARESASPR

-372 RANLSLDSAT
+372 RANLSLNSAA
-382 FRHALRMAV
+382 FRHALRMAA

-400 RYTGSRRGYWLPMTV
+400 RYTGTRRGYWLPMTV
-415 SIVLRPDF
+415 AIVLRPDF
-423 TATFTRGVLRV
+423 TATFTRGVLRL

-446 LVYFLMPG
+446 LVYFLMP
-454 AAPEVFLIVFFTF
+454 AAGPEIFLIVFFTF
-467 LLRCFGSANYGIFVM
+467 LLRCFGSANYGIFVT

-544 QYLQA
+544 NYLQA
-549 VRDAYLNPGVG
+549 ARDAYLNPGAG
-560 PGVEPGGE
+560 PAGE
-568 FDACLDRTRLAARL
+568 FAARLDRTRLAARL

-602 DQLNMLTKTL
+602 DQLGILDKTL

-647 ADATLYYLG
+647 ADATLYFLA
-656 AALRGSSIERGH
+656 AALRGSSIERSH
-668 LPDLRED
+668 MPDLRED
-675 HHVLLQSGDPHVGRY
+675 HHALLQSGDPRVDRY

-711 LDYTERFATPV
+711 LDYTRRFATPV

>member
-1 VTFWNTVIRFERS
+1 
-14 KVTPWIG
+14 
-21 LRNALGVALP
+21 
-31 LIVGVAIGETAGG
+31 
-44 LMTAIGALNVSYSDG
+44 M
-59 VEPYRQRAR
+59 
-68 RMLAASCFGAL
+68 
-79 AVGAGGLLGR
+79 
-89 EHLLPVPL
+89 
-97 IALCAFA
+97 
-104 VGMMAAVGETAS
+104 
-116 NIGGMTLATLIVF
+116 
-129 AAQAMTPAEAL
+129 
-140 QSGLLAFGGGLLQ
+140 
-153 TALAVASWTVRRYR
+153 
-167 PEGQALA
+167 
-174 ALYSEL
+174 
-180 ARSAGNAEESAAT
+180 
-193 NAAPPASQQST
+193 
-204 GAQQALASLAGDHS
+204 
-218 LEAERYLALLNQAE
+218 
-232 RIRLALLALARLR
+232 
-245 IRMGRQGGSGAPTA
+245 
-259 VLDQSLKA
+259 
-267 ASQALSAIAEWR
+267 
-279 GAMPCADVSDASGAP
+279 
-294 GATPLDQVRQIEAA
+294 EAA
-308 ANQLRSSAD
+308 ANQLRGSDDA
-317 PMTLDA
+317 MTLDA

-335 SAAEL
+335 SASEL

-347 GSAVFAARESAIPW
+347 GSAVFAARESASPW

-372 RANLSLDSAT
+372 RANLSLNSAA
-382 FRHALRMAV
+382 FRHALRMGA
-391 CVAIGEAIS
+391 CVAIAEAIS

-415 SIVLRPDF
+415 AIVLRPDF

-454 AAPEVFLIVFFTF
+454 AGPEIFLIVFFTF

-526 WERTLT
+526 RERTLT
-532 PDLLADMLDAYR
+532 PDLLAEMLDAYR
-544 QYLQA
+544 HYLQA
-549 VRDAYLNPGVG
+549 VRDAYLNAVR
-560 PGVEPGGE
+560 EPGGE
-568 FDACLDRTRLAARL
+568 FAARLDRTRLAARL

-602 DQLNMLTKTL
+602 DQLNILNKTL

-632 APVPPRDAFRKLAND
+632 APAPPREAFRKLAND

-656 AALRGSSIERGH
+656 AALRGSSIEHGH

-675 HHVLLQSGDPHVGRY
+675 HHGLLQSGDPQVGRY

-704 NTLSEHV
+704 NTLSGHV
-711 LDYTERFATPV
+711 LYYTQRFATPV

>member
-31 LIVGVAIGETAGG
+31 LIVGAAIGQTAGG
-44 LMTAIGALNVSYSDG
+44 LLTAVGALNVSYSDG

-79 AVGAGGLLGR
+79 AVGAGGLLSR
-89 EHLLPVPL
+89 DHLLPVPL
-97 IALCAFA
+97 AAVCAFA
-104 VGMMAAVGETAS
+104 AGMMAAVGETPS
-116 NIGGMTLATLIVF
+116 NIGVMTLATLIVF
-129 AAQAMTPAEAL
+129 AAQAMTPVAAL

-153 TALAVASWTVRRYR
+153 TALAVATWPMRRYG
-167 PEGQALA
+167 PERRALA

-180 ARSAGNAEESAAT
+180 ARSAGNARESAAT

-204 GAQQALASLAGDHS
+204 DAQRTLASLGGDHS
-218 LEAERYLALLNQAE
+218 IEAERYLALLNQAE
-232 RIRLALLALARLR
+232 RIRLALLALCRLR
-245 IRMGRQGGSGAPTA
+245 IRMGRESGSGAQTA
-259 VLDQSLKA
+259 VLDQSLRA
-267 ASQALSAIAEWR
+267 ASQALTAIAE
-279 GAMPCADVSDASGAP
+279 CIKSDASDAGGAP

-308 ANQLRSSAD
+308 ANQLRGSAD
-317 PMTLDA
+317 AVTLDA

-330 AGQIR
+330 GGQIR

-361 TLRLAGAMANL
+361 MLRLAGAMANL
-372 RANLSLDSAT
+372 RANLSLDSAI
-382 FRHALRMAV
+382 FRHALRMAA
-391 CVAIGEAIS
+391 CVAIAEAIS

-415 SIVLRPDF
+415 AIVLRPDF
-423 TATFTRGVLRV
+423 TGTFTRGVLRV
-434 AGTLAGL
+434 GGTLAGI

-454 AAPEVFLIVFFTF
+454 AGLEILLIVLFTF

-492 SLTGLAPGPI
+492 SVTGLAPGPI
-502 MIARGLNTLAGGA
+502 MIARGLNTMAGGA

-549 VRDAYLNPGVG
+549 VRDAYWNPGVEAG
-560 PGVEPGGE
+560 VEPGVEPGGE
-568 FDACLDRTRLAARL
+568 FATRLDRTRLAARL
-582 ARSNAEASLARL
+582 ARSNAEASLVRL

-602 DQLNMLTKTL
+602 DQVNMLTKTL

-656 AALRGSSIERGH
+656 AALRGSAIERRH

-675 HHVLLQSGDPHVGRY
+675 HHALLQSGDPHVGRY
-690 ALVNVETDRMVNSL
+690 ALVNLETDRMVNSL

-711 LDYTERFATPV
+711 LYYTQRFATPV

>member
-31 LIVGVAIGETAGG
+31 LIVGAAIGQTAGG

-79 AVGAGGLLGR
+79 AVGAGGLLSR
-89 EHLLPVPL
+89 DHLLPVPL
-97 IALCAFA
+97 AALCAFA
-104 VGMMAAVGETAS
+104 AGMMAAVGETPS
-116 NIGGMTLATLIVF
+116 NIGVMTLATLIVF
-129 AAQAMTPAEAL
+129 AAQALTPVAAL

-153 TALAVASWTVRRYR
+153 TALAVATWPMRRYG
-167 PEGQALA
+167 PERRALA

-180 ARSAGNAEESAAT
+180 ARSAGNADESAAA
-193 NAAPPASQQST
+193 NAAPSASQQST
-204 GAQQALASLAGDHS
+204 DAQGALSSLAGDHS
-218 LEAERYLALLNQAE
+218 IDAERYLALLSQAE
-232 RIRLALLALARLR
+232 RIRLALLAIARLH
-245 IRMGRQGGSGAPTA
+245 IRMGRESGSGAQTA
-259 VLDQSLKA
+259 ALDRSLKA
-267 ASQALSAIAEWR
+267 ASQALTAIAESIK
-279 GAMPCADVSDASGAP
+279 SDAGGAP
-294 GATPLDQVRQIEAA
+294 GATPLDQVHQIEAA
-308 ANQLRSSAD
+308 ANQLRGSDDA
-317 PMTLDA
+317 MTLDA

-335 SAAEL
+335 SASEL

-361 TLRLAGAMANL
+361 MLRLAGAMANL
-372 RANLSLDSAT
+372 RANLSLDSAI
-382 FRHALRMAV
+382 FRHALRMAA
-391 CVAIGEAIS
+391 CVAIAEAIS

-415 SIVLRPDF
+415 AIVLRPDF
-423 TATFTRGVLRV
+423 TGTFTRGVLRV
-434 AGTLAGL
+434 GGTLAGL

-446 LVYFLMPG
+446 LVHFLMPG
-454 AAPEVFLIVFFTF
+454 AGPEIFLIVFFTF

-502 MIARGLNTLAGGA
+502 MIARGLNTMAGGA

-549 VRDAYLNPGVG
+549 VRDAYLA
-560 PGVEPGGE
+560 PGGE
-568 FDACLDRTRLAARL
+568 FAARLDRTRLAARL

-602 DQLNMLTKTL
+602 EQLNRLTKTL

-656 AALRGSSIERGH
+656 AALRGSAIARGH

-675 HHVLLQSGDPHVGRY
+675 HHALLQSGDPHVGRY
-690 ALVNVETDRMVNSL
+690 ALVNVETDRVVNSL